1 MKVFSVVPR
10 GISTR
15 PVLFTLPTSEN
26 TLVPELLVLPVSLNQ
41 AGPLVTMGAMLYQV
55 STLLI
60 LVGIPHRPF
69 FAGKGGRGRGRPA
82 KPSSDEISAVSS
94 PQTKAPAPSTSRI
107 SNSKPR
113 PRILRPSIPDCL
125 A

>member
-1 MKVFSVVPR
+1 MKVLSGVPR
-10 GISTR
+10 GISTK
-15 PVLFTLPTSEN
+15 PVLVILPTSEN
-26 TLVPELLVLPVSLNQ
+26 TLVPALLGLPVSLNQ

-55 STLLI
+55 STLLM

-69 FAGKGGRGRGRPA
+69 CAGNGGRGRGRPA

-107 SNSKPR
+107 SNRKPR
-113 PRILRPSIPDCL
+113 PRMLSPS
-125 A
+125 